1 MGRKIGFAINSIQG
15 GAGEPWT
22 TGLDDKKWTK
32 GVVDPRELLWFWD
45 IPEDKCIKFMTFGQE
60 GTYYVWANNSS
71 TRGGSDS
78 LSKWIYI
85 PNGVKISGKEI
96 LEYESKAKEEE
107 RSEVLEKL
115 FATEFPYESDGN
127 SIHVV
132 NSNDKKKY
140 AVRYYDTEEQLADII
155 GEKRFQQYYSDFKVI
170 FLIDRQSGIKV
181 REGAVVDDITDRTM
195 EERIVVSRPY
205 SDDIE
210 KKFGLVPELFLGDEL
225 LTDDREFPAYKGQL
239 IDIVAKRK
247 GFNDVS
253 CQIKADEDKKCCSF
267 VSTGKCTWYK
277 HITKDS
283 FQVDDAENNPD
294 GNVKTIHVEELNI
307 YINNQLIK
315 EEGVTLT
322 EEECKKCTIVVEEF
336 QDKSSIRTPKYKR
349 FKKENENILLA
360 EGKKYPIH
368 LEKKLSCFEYKIQ
381 LSNKEEATLVI
392 HSRNGGL
399 NEKAPFS
406 AYVAEPN
413 PFSMRSKEQKLILDN
428 FYKFKFVMI
437 GFGLGLV
444 VASIVFF
451 TLFYHGNE
459 DNTATA
465 KNVGDTTNV
474 VMDDDIYSLDAAI
487 NYLDS
492 HKSWNRDSMERYDDL
507 KGLFDAMNDFRLT
520 TVIDEYSHLNKSTS
534 YSFLVEVAT
543 KNISNGWD
551 PKTGTHNP
559 QYNQVGDKE
568 ISYTNYINW
577 IDKDREIPK
586 FTDQEKTDQEK
597 PKKGKNGQEK
607 PKKEKNG
614 QEKTKKEKSDQEKP
628 KEEKPNRVKILNA
641 G

>member
-1 MGRKIGFAINSIQG
+1 MGRKIRFAINLIG
-15 GAGEPWT
+15 TGAGEPWVSGKDDE
-22 TGLDDKKWTK
+22 TGKDYETCKKGIVDIREWLQSWVIPQDKY
-32 GVVDPRELLWFWD
+32 
-45 IPEDKCIKFMTFGQE
+45 IKFMTFGQD
-60 GTYYVWANNSS
+60 GTYYVWARYSS
-71 TRGGSDS
+71 TRGCSDS
-78 LSKWIYI
+78 VSKWIYI
-85 PNGVKISGKEI
+85 PKGVKISGKDI
-96 LEYESKAKEEE
+96 LDLERKAKDETRTEA
-107 RSEVLEKL
+107 LEKL
-115 FATEFPYESDGN
+115 FATEFPYKPDANAISVTN
-127 SIHVV
+127 V
-132 NSNDKKKY
+132 NGKEKY
-140 AVRYYDTEEQLADII
+140 AVRYYDTEDQLADII
-155 GEKRFQQYYSDFKVI
+155 GEKRFQQYYSDYKVI

-181 REGAVVDDITDRTM
+181 REGAVIDDLTDRTM

-210 KKFGLVPELFLGDEL
+210 KKFGLVPELFLGDEP

-267 VSTGKCTWYK
+267 VSTGKCIWYK
-277 HITKDS
+277 HIAKN
-283 FQVDDAENNPD
+283 FFLVDDAENNPD
-294 GNVKTIHVEELNI
+294 GIVKTIPVEELNI
-307 YINNQLIK
+307 YINGQLIK

-322 EEECKKCTIVVEEF
+322 EKECEDCTIKIEEL
-336 QDKSSIRTPKYKR
+336 QDKSSIRTPKYKPY
-349 FKKENENILLA
+349 KKNNENILLA

-392 HSRNGGL
+392 HSKNGGL

-413 PFSMRSKEQKLILDN
+413 PFSMRSKEKKLILDN
-428 FYKFKFVMI
+428 FYKFKLIMI

-474 VMDDDIYSLDAAI
+474 VLDDDIYSLDAAI

-507 KGLFDAMNDFRLT
+507 KGLFDAMNDFRLNA
-520 TVIDEYSHLNKSTS
+520 VIDEYSHLNKSTS

-577 IDKDREIPK
+577 IDKDR
-586 FTDQEKTDQEK
+586 
-597 PKKGKNGQEK
+597 N
-607 PKKEKNG
+607 KE
-614 QEKTKKEKSDQEKP
+614 ETKKEETKK
-628 KEEKPNRVKILNA
+628 KETKKVETKKKETKKNSFNLESQ

>member
-32 GVVDPRELLWFWD
+32 GVVDPRELLRFWD

-115 FATEFPYESDGN
+115 FATEFSYESDGN
-127 SIHVV
+127 SIHVA

-140 AVRYYDTEEQLADII
+140 AVRYYDTEDQLADII
-155 GEKRFQQYYSDFKVI
+155 GEKRFQQYYSDYKVI

-181 REGAVVDDITDRTM
+181 GEGAVVDDLTDRPM
-195 EERIVVSRPY
+195 MERIIVYRPY

-267 VSTGKCTWYK
+267 VSTGKCIWYK
-277 HITKDS
+277 HIAKN
-283 FQVDDAENNPD
+283 FFLVDDAENNPD
-294 GNVKTIHVEELNI
+294 GIVKTIPVEELNI
-307 YINNQLIK
+307 YINGQLIK

-322 EEECKKCTIVVEEF
+322 EKECEDCTIKIEEL
-336 QDKSSIRTPKYKR
+336 QDKSSIRTPKYKPY
-349 FKKENENILLA
+349 KKNNENILLA

-392 HSRNGGL
+392 HSKNGGL

-413 PFSMRSKEQKLILDN
+413 PFSMRSKEKKLILDN
-428 FYKFKFVMI
+428 FYKFKLIMI

-474 VMDDDIYSLDAAI
+474 VLDDDIYSLDAAI

-507 KGLFDAMNDFRLT
+507 KGLFDAMNDFRLNA
-520 TVIDEYSHLNKSTS
+520 VIDEYSHLNKSTS

-577 IDKDREIPK
+577 IDKDR
-586 FTDQEKTDQEK
+586 
-597 PKKGKNGQEK
+597 N
-607 PKKEKNG
+607 KE
-614 QEKTKKEKSDQEKP
+614 ETKKEETK
-628 KEEKPNRVKILNA
+628 KEETKKEETKKKETKKVETKKVETKKKETKKNSFNLESQ

>member
-32 GVVDPRELLWFWD
+32 GVVDPRELLRFWD

-127 SIHVV
+127 SIHVA

-140 AVRYYDTEEQLADII
+140 AVRYYDTEDQLADII
-155 GEKRFQQYYSDFKVI
+155 GEKRFQQYYSDYKVI

-181 REGAVVDDITDRTM
+181 GEGAVVDDLTDRPM
-195 EERIVVSRPY
+195 I
-205 SDDIE
+205 
-210 KKFGLVPELFLGDEL
+210 
-225 LTDDREFPAYKGQL
+225 
-239 IDIVAKRK
+239 
-247 GFNDVS
+247 
-253 CQIKADEDKKCCSF
+253 QIKADEDKKCCSF
-267 VSTGKCTWYK
+267 VSTGKCIWYK
-277 HITKDS
+277 HIAKN
-283 FQVDDAENNPD
+283 FFLVDDAENNPD
-294 GNVKTIHVEELNI
+294 GIVKTIPVEELNI
-307 YINNQLIK
+307 YINGQLIK

-322 EEECKKCTIVVEEF
+322 EKECEDCTIKIEEL
-336 QDKSSIRTPKYKR
+336 QDKSSIRTPKYKPY
-349 FKKENENILLA
+349 KKNNENILLA

-392 HSRNGGL
+392 HSKNGGL

-413 PFSMRSKEQKLILDN
+413 PFSMRSKEKKLILDN
-428 FYKFKFVMI
+428 FYKFKLIMI

-474 VMDDDIYSLDAAI
+474 VLDDDIYSLDAAI

-507 KGLFDAMNDFRLT
+507 KGLFDAMNDFRLNA
-520 TVIDEYSHLNKSTS
+520 VIDEYSHLNKSTS

-577 IDKDREIPK
+577 IDKDR
-586 FTDQEKTDQEK
+586 
-597 PKKGKNGQEK
+597 N
-607 PKKEKNG
+607 KEETNKEETNK
-614 QEKTKKEKSDQEKP
+614 EETKKEETK
-628 KEEKPNRVKILNA
+628 KEETKKEETKKEETKKKETKKKETKKKETKKNSFNLESQ

>member
-127 SIHVV
+127 SIHVA

-322 EEECKKCTIVVEEF
+322 EKDCEKCTIKVEELH
-336 QDKSSIRTPKYKR
+336 DKSSIRTPKYKPYM
-349 FKKENENILLA
+349 KNNENILLA

-399 NEKAPFS
+399 NEKAPFC
-406 AYVAEPN
+406 AYVVDKD
-413 PFSMRSKEQKLILDN
+413 PFSMRSKEKMLVLNSFYLLKLI
-428 FYKFKFVMI
+428 MI
-437 GFGLGLV
+437 GFGIGVV

-451 TLFYHGNE
+451 SLFYHGKV
-459 DNTATA
+459 DNTSP
-465 KNVGDTTNV
+465 NPLPGV
-474 VMDDDIYSLDAAI
+474 VDSDSVSKKEVCSETYSLDAAI
-487 NYLDS
+487 KYLDNN
-492 HKSWNRDSMERYDDL
+492 KLWNRDSMERYDDL
-507 KGLFDAMNDFRLT
+507 KGLFDAMNDFRLS
-520 TVIDEYSHLNKSTS
+520 TVIDDYHSLSESKKYAN
-534 YSFLVEVAT
+534 LVKVAQ
-543 KNISNGWD
+543 KNIGNGWN
-551 PKTGTHNP
+551 PKTEEHNP
-559 QYNQVGDKE
+559 QYNQVGDRK
-568 ISYTNYINW
+568 INYTNYINW
-577 IDKDREIPK
+577 IDQDRE
-586 FTDQEKTDQEK
+586 TGEQGHGGQGYGGQGHGGQGHGGQGHGGQGQGGQGQGAQGQGGRSLT
-597 PKKGKNGQEK
+597 NG
-607 PKKEKNG
+607 NG
-614 QEKTKKEKSDQEKP
+614 
-628 KEEKPNRVKILNA
+628 
-641 G
+641 

>member
-1 MGRKIGFAINSIQG
+1 MERKIEFAINTINE
-15 GAGEPWT
+15 GAGYPWHT
-22 TGLDDKKWTK
+22 VSEDEEWIK
-32 GVVDPRELLWFWD
+32 GIVDPRELLMFWD
-45 IPEDKCIKFMTFGQE
+45 IPQDQYIEFMSFGQD
-60 GTYYVWANNSS
+60 GTYYVWAKYSS
-71 TRGGSDS
+71 RRGGSDS

-96 LEYESKAKEEE
+96 VELESKAKDEKLPD
-107 RSEVLEKL
+107 VLEQL
-115 FATEFPYESDGN
+115 FSSEFPYEPDGTA
-127 SIHVV
+127 IHVA
-132 NSNDKKKY
+132 NGNGNKKY
-140 AVRYYDTEEQLADII
+140 AVRYYDTKDQLADII
-155 GEKRFQQYYSDFKVI
+155 GEKRFQQYYNDYKVI
-170 FLIDRQSGIKV
+170 FLIDRQSGIK
-181 REGAVVDDITDRTM
+181 AYDDVKIDDLTDRPM
-195 EERIVVSRPY
+195 MERIIVYRPY

-267 VSTGKCTWYK
+267 VSTGKCIWYK
-277 HITKDS
+277 HIAKVF
-283 FQVDDAENNPD
+283 FQVDDAVNNPD
-294 GNVKTIHVEELNI
+294 GIVNTIPVGELNI
-307 YINNQLIK
+307 YINGQLIK

-322 EEECKKCTIVVEEF
+322 EEECKNCTIVVEEL
-336 QDKSSIRTPKYKR
+336 QDKSSIRTPKYKP
-349 FKKENENILLA
+349 FKKKNENILLA

-392 HSRNGGL
+392 HSKNGGL

-413 PFSMRSKEQKLILDN
+413 PFSMRSKEKKLILDN
-428 FYKFKFVMI
+428 FYKFKLIMI

-507 KGLFDAMNDFRLT
+507 KGLFDAMNDFRLNA
-520 TVIDEYSHLNKSTS
+520 VIDEYSHLNKSTS

-543 KNISNGWD
+543 KNISRGWN
-551 PKTGTHNP
+551 PKTGNHNP
-559 QYNQVGDKE
+559 QYNEVGDKE

-577 IDKDREIPK
+577 IDRDREI
-586 FTDQEKTDQEK
+586 KTDTIIPK
-597 PKKGKNGQEK
+597 PKPGPK
-607 PKKEKNG
+607 PKPTISLGE
-614 QEKTKKEKSDQEKP
+614 D
-628 KEEKPNRVKILNA
+628 V
-641 G
+641 